1 MRTFYV
7 YIIASQNRTLYIGV
21 TNDIERR
28 MFEHKTRRVP
38 GFSSRSDI
46 DRLVYY
52 EEVEGPTAAIERE
65 KALKGL
71 LRAKKIAL
79 IESMNPGWSDLS
91 EDWFGQDARF
101 SLPAPTSAP
110 S

>member
-7 YIIASQNRTLYIGV
+7 YILANHSRTLYIGV

-38 GFSSRSDI
+38 GFTGRYDI
-46 DRLVYY
+46 DRLIYY
-52 EEVEGPTAAIERE
+52 EEVEGPTAAIARE

-71 LRAKKIAL
+71 LRVKKILL
-79 IESMNPGWSDLS
+79 IESMNPTWSDLS
-91 EDWFGQDARF
+91 EDWLGRDARF
-101 SLPAPTSAP
+101 SLPASTSAP
-110 S
+110 G